1 MPFWCLGIKL
11 RMAAGRFSQRKMKIS
26 KQALREARQL
36 FRSCLVNHLLD
47 ESRVRLAVTL
57 LAEKKPRGYVEIL
70 SRLHR
75 LVKLESSRRSVSVEN
90 AVATSPAQAE
100 SIRAR
105 LEKQYGAG
113 LNIQYS
119 VNPRLIG
126 GMRIQVG
133 SDLYDGS
140 VKTRLEKL
148 EQSF

>member
-1 MPFWCLGIKL
+1 
-11 RMAAGRFSQRKMKIS
+11 MKIS

-36 FRSCLVNHLLD
+36 FRSCLVNDLLD
-47 ESRVRLAVTL
+47 ESRVRQAVAL

-75 LVKLESSRRSVSVEN
+75 LVKLEWSRRSVSVEN
-90 AVATSPAQAE
+90 AVEMTPALTQ
-100 SIRAR
+100 SIRAS

-119 VNPRLIG
+119 VNPQLIG

>member
-1 MPFWCLGIKL
+1 M
-11 RMAAGRFSQRKMKIS
+11 
-26 KQALREARQL
+26 
-36 FRSCLVNHLLD
+36 
-47 ESRVRLAVTL
+47 

-119 VNPRLIG
+119 VNPGLIG
-126 GMRIQVG
+126 GLRIQVG

-148 EQSF
+148 EESF